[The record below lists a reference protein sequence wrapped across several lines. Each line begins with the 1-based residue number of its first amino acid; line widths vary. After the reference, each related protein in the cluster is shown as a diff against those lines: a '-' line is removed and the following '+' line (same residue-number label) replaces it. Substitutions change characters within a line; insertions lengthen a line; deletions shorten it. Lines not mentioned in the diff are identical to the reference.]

1 MVIIMKFDEIPATTK
16 SNSTKQNKSLFIP
29 ILIIIIIVVIILIVY
44 SVTTSSN
51 SSVVALDPKS
61 RLVQSLYTS
70 VHDFKSTSP
79 YWMYEGEN
87 SSSIA
92 DMTEGNKLVLA
103 YLNLKASDFLAADN
117 CDILP
122 QETYYGKLVCSDKT
136 LVMREDVE
144 RSYREVFG
152 DTVSLNTAVNMKV
165 NPNDEVYVYNSE
177 QDAYILYSSATE
189 NPDKFSKM
197 FNYIYDVYKAEKVG
211 NTIRIYEELTVERV
225 STGAVENKSQY
236 VYTFVLAEDNLY
248 SYTSIEKIA

>member
-1 MVIIMKFDEIPATTK
+1 MKFDDIPE
-16 SNSTKQNKSLFIP
+16 SNGQEEKKSLFMP
-29 ILIIIIIVVIILIVY
+29 ILIVVIVLVVILIAY
-44 SVTTSSN
+44 SVSTNTGN
-51 SSVVALDPKS
+51 SDLVELDPKS

-92 DMTEGNKLVLA
+92 NMTEGNKLVLA
-103 YLNLKASDFLAADN
+103 YLNLKASDFLQPDN
-117 CDILP
+117 CNILP

-136 LVMREDVE
+136 LIKLEDVE

-152 DTVSLNTAVNMKV
+152 DGVTLNTAVNMRV
-165 NPNDEVYVYNSE
+165 NPEHEVYVYNAE
-177 QDAYILYSSATE
+177 QKAYILYSSADP
-189 NPDKFSKM
+189 NSQKFSKA
-197 FNYIYDVYKAEKVG
+197 FNYNYKIYKAEKFG
-211 NTIRIYEELTVERV
+211 DTIRIYEELTIERV
-225 STGAVENKSQY
+225 ATGAIENQSKY